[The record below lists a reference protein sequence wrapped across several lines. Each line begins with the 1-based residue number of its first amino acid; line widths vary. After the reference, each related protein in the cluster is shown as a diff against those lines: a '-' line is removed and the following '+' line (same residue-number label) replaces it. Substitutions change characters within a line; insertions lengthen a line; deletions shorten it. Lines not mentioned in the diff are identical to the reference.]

1 MEPIRYTDS
10 SRDLARRWVKA
21 ARMAGREPQESLRRE
36 ELYDEC
42 RALTVELNSRFGVD
56 QAVKAKV
63 EALSAKYDMKTHTFL
78 E

>member
-10 SRDLARRWVKA
+10 IRDLARRWV
-21 ARMAGREPQESLRRE
+21 RSSRQAGQEPQESLLRE

-42 RALTVELNSRFGVD
+42 RALTVELNSRLGVD

-63 EALSAKYDMKTHTFL
+63 EALSAKYDTKTHTFL